1 MLDGFADLI
10 TYVIYPAFSPGITDI
25 LPLLTSP
32 FLASLIIS
40 LIATFSILSLPT
52 SGNPHS
58 VLACLYFILKML
70 QEYYAW
76 INYISCE

>member
-1 MLDGFADLI
+1 
-10 TYVIYPAFSPGITDI
+10 
-25 LPLLTSP
+25 LTSP
-32 FLASLIIS
+32 FLASLIIA
-40 LIATFSILSLPT
+40 LIATFSILSLHT